1 MSESAT
7 TDHQDPQKSVLLKIY
22 TLPRQSQTFTQ
33 QSTPAVYAFA
43 VPEPT
48 ARPKI
53 TATAKAAFITT
64 LLCAL
69 LRIMEFTIII
79 VTINSLHSAGEMT
92 DDRYRGLGSSLSI
105 MSIPLFLSVVLSIVC
120 GFYIFRGYD
129 WARVVVSIMVFLGFT
144 SVYIYTLHTVV
155 DKRIEGRTVSKDAW
169 NFRYFIHAPD
179 NLYNAV
185 DREHRSVCIPVAA
198 RNQRLYVQLQ
208 SVSSGA
214 ESLCSAGNC
223 APTACSTSKIEL
235 GVTHIYPPC

>member
-53 TATAKAAFITT
+53 TAMAKTAFITT

-69 LRIMEFTIII
+69 LRIVEFTIII

-105 MSIPLFLSVVLSIVC
+105 MSIPLFLSVVLYIVC

-129 WARVVVSIMVFLGFT
+129 WARVVVSVIAFLALGSVYFYISFTLWLIAGLREERLAKTPGIAAILSTLLIIYITLLIVNIVLFVFLWLPGTNAFMFNSKVYRLAQNP
-144 SVYIYTLHTVV
+144 SVQ
-155 DKRIEGRTVSKDAW
+155 
-169 NFRYFIHAPD
+169 
-179 NLYNAV
+179 
-185 DREHRSVCIPVAA
+185 PVIVHPQHV
-198 RNQRLYVQLQ
+198 RPQKPHQ
-208 SVSSGA
+208 
-214 ESLCSAGNC
+214 E
-223 APTACSTSKIEL
+223 
-235 GVTHIYPPC
+235 

>member
-22 TLPRQSQTFTQ
+22 ALPQQTQAFTQ

-43 VPEPT
+43 VPAPT

-53 TATAKAAFITT
+53 TATAKTAFITT

-92 DDRYRGLGSSLSI
+92 DDRYRGFGSSLLF
-105 MSIPLFLSVVLSIVC
+105 MSTPLFLSVVLYIAC

-129 WARVVVSIMVFLGFT
+129 WARVVVSVMVFLAFT
-144 SVYIYTLHTVV
+144 SVYIYILYIQGLISGLREERLARTPGIAAILYTLLIIYITLFIVNIV
-155 DKRIEGRTVSKDAW
+155 LFVLLWLPGTNAFMFNSKVYRLAQ
-169 NFRYFIHAPD
+169 NP
-179 NLYNAV
+179 
-185 DREHRSVCIPVAA
+185 SVQPVIVHP
-198 RNQRLYVQLQ
+198 QHVQPQ
-208 SVSSGA
+208 KS
-214 ESLCSAGNC
+214 N
-223 APTACSTSKIEL
+223 
-235 GVTHIYPPC
+235 